1 MKKIISAVLVI
12 TVVINIVGFG
22 FLNIRSSAAFV
33 VDDAIY
39 VFLGGVIVSLLAGA
53 AGNAIVQKA
62 PTLESDIQYMI
73 NNNAIQNGEVIEI
86 YEVGGQKYFSPVNG
100 LSSGQAELAQYLCD
114 NLNNSDIAD
123 TLYSGFEAE
132 YSGSDLNH
140 GQIKAEVYKD
150 TKNACISAFNNLINA
165 KASAEAASGM
175 GSSLSELGAVTYPF
189 DFSGPLPSMTL
200 PTTSGAVSLDMNG
213 FHFVSP
219 YPLYYSESFYND
231 ENAARIHG
239 GQYIFNSGN
248 YYTPQQKFNAYGYQ
262 YYIMYNGKIYM
273 RYGSSD
279 NQMHEFTVNSLPGS
293 LNDYNTNMWIS
304 SDGSKLLDVTGGLT
318 IDQINN
324 LYGGVVYYTE
334 YKDYYDSVP
343 WSNNDNY
350 DLTSSD
356 FIISELGDDITLDRS
371 PSEDLIGSAMGL
383 GLVSSNPTLTI
394 DTTTGEIT
402 AADNIDLA
410 TLESLIEKLSEGQLK
425 FEDIEGY
432 LQSIVALLQAQGAD
446 QKTISAILQGI
457 RSNTSSIADINAAV
471 QSIADAMSIEAEA
484 EIELPDVDPE
494 AFIVNHTGLPE
505 ATTIV
510 NSIPV
515 FGQVKQLLNNVFDS
529 SQYSSGAPNFKFYWD
544 SDGDG
549 TREVYN
555 ALDLSFLDNRIA
567 SETLSDSGRLSDSM
581 TYRQFLHALIIF
593 LCYVGFAIKIIKK
606 LPSLFGASESF
617 NEFVSSDK

>member
-1 MKKIISAVLVI
+1 MKKIISAVIVI
-12 TVVINIVGFG
+12 TIVINVIGAG
-22 FLNIRSSAAFV
+22 FLNVRASAEVATAV
-33 VDDAIY
+33 VVSLCSVIIGVLSGIAGDAITRS
-39 VFLGGVIVSLLAGA
+39 VPELENLD
-53 AGNAIVQKA
+53 VQG
-62 PTLESDIQYMI
+62 MI
-73 NNNAIQNGEVIEI
+73 NYRATHNGEVIEI
-86 YEVGGQKYFSPVNG
+86 NEDMWDQHKYFVPADNLDSE
-100 LSSGQAELAQYLCD
+100 QAEFAQYLCD
-114 NLNNSDIAD
+114 HLNESGAVEQYIQGYNQQYDGISSQIEVSASTYTAIKNSI
-123 TLYSGFEAE
+123 LHS
-132 YSGSDLNH
+132 
-140 GQIKAEVYKD
+140 
-150 TKNACISAFNNLINA
+150 FNDYINA
-165 KASAEAASGM
+165 KASAEAASGV

-189 DFSGPLPSMTL
+189 DFTGPLPSLTL

-213 FHFVSP
+213 FHFTPP
-219 YPLYYSESFYND
+219 YTIGLSESYSTEEQAIN
-231 ENAARIHG
+231 HG
-239 GQYIFNSGN
+239 GSIVQQSGSSYIPYQS
-248 YYTPQQKFNAYGYQ
+248 YNAYGYGF
-262 YYIMYNGKIYM
+262 YVIYGGEMYFNGGYSANRDISTM
-273 RYGSSD
+273 TVRSQQPDFNTWNSSSW
-279 NQMHEFTVNSLPGS
+279 VSASGVRLC
-293 LNDYNTNMWIS
+293 
-304 SDGSKLLDVTGGLT
+304 DVHTFT
-318 IDQINN
+318 IDEIDNGA
-324 LYGGVVYYTE
+324 LVGGIMFHTE
-334 YKDYYDSVP
+334 YKDWDHRFPFSYSYSP
-343 WSNNDNY
+343 E
-350 DLTSSD
+350 D
-356 FIISELGDDITLDRS
+356 FIVAELGDDITLDRT
-371 PSEDLIGSAMGL
+371 PAEDSIGSAMGL

-425 FEDIEGY
+425 FDDIEGY

-471 QSIADAMSIEAEA
+471 QSISDAMSIEAEA
-484 EIELPDVDPE
+484 EIELPDVDAE

-510 NSIPV
+510 NGIPV
-515 FGQVKQLLNNVFDS
+515 VGQITQLLNNVLDS

-567 SETLSDSGRLSDSM
+567 SDTLSDSGRLSDSM

>member
-1 MKKIISAVLVI
+1 MRKIISAILII
-12 TVVINIVGFG
+12 TVVINIIGFG
-22 FLNIRSSAAFV
+22 FLNIKSSAAFV

-39 VFLGGVIVSLLAGA
+39 VTVGGIIVSLLGGA
-53 AGNAIVQKA
+53 LGNAIVQKA
-62 PTLESDIQYMI
+62 PTLEADIQYMI

-150 TKNACISAFNNLINA
+150 TKNACISAFNNFINA
-165 KASAEAASGM
+165 KATAEAASGM

-189 DFSGPLPSMTL
+189 DFSGPLPSMTM
-200 PTTSGAVSLDMNG
+200 PTKSGAVSLDMNG
-213 FHFVSP
+213 FHFTPP
-219 YPLYYSESFYND
+219 YTIGMSQSYSTEEEAIN
-231 ENAARIHG
+231 HG
-239 GQYIFNSGN
+239 GSIV
-248 YYTPQQKFNAYGYQ
+248 QQTGSSYVPYQSYNAYGYGF
-262 YYIMYNGKIYM
+262 YVI
-273 RYGSSD
+273 
-279 NQMHEFTVNSLPGS
+279 
-293 LNDYNTNMWIS
+293 
-304 SDGSKLLDVTGGLT
+304 
-318 IDQINN
+318 
-324 LYGGVVYYTE
+324 YGGEMYFSGGYSANRDISTMTVRSQQPDFNTWNSSNWVSASGVRLCDVHTFTTDEIDNGALVGGVMFHTE
-334 YKDYYDSVP
+334 YKDWDHRFPFSYSYSP
-343 WSNNDNY
+343 E
-350 DLTSSD
+350 D
-356 FIISELGDDITLDRS
+356 FIVAELGDDITLDRT
-371 PSEDLIGSAMGL
+371 PAEDSIGSAMGL

-484 EIELPDVDPE
+484 EIELPDVDAE
-494 AFIVNHTGLPE
+494 AFIVNHTGLSE
-505 ATTIV
+505 ATIIV
-510 NSIPV
+510 NGIPV
-515 FGQVKQLLNNVFDS
+515 VGQVKQLLNNVLDS

-555 ALDLSFLDNRIA
+555 ALDLSFMDNRIA